1 MEYLNHTDYLKLSKA
16 KQKAHDKQNALE
28 MLSDVKPNEVIYTT
42 VKHVSASGMSRDIA
56 VCRVIDG
63 RIQDISY
70 FVSKILDRPLAK
82 NNGVKVA
89 GCGMDMG
96 FHLVYS
102 LSYALF
108 PKGTDAPHGTRNG
121 DPDSD
126 GGYVLKHEW
135 L

>member
-1 MEYLNHTDYLKLSKA
+1 
-16 KQKAHDKQNALE
+16 
-28 MLSDVKPNEVIYTT
+28 
-42 VKHVSASGMSRDIA
+42 
-56 VCRVIDG
+56 
-63 RIQDISY
+63 
-70 FVSKILDRPLAK
+70 LAK

-96 FHLVYS
+96 FHLIYS

-121 DPDSD
+121 VPDSD
-126 GGYVLKHEW
+126 GGYALKHEW